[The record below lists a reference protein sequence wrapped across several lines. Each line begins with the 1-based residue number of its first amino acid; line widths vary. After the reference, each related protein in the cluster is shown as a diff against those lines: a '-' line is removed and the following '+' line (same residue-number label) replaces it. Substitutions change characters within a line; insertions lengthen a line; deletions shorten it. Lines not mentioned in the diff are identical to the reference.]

1 MLKKLLYYLIA
12 GLLWSHLFGHAND
25 LSTQLQS
32 STKPDK
38 ATAADADTWSGT
50 YRMEPGSKDNARPI
64 SVATYVI
71 SKAPDLVAKNAA
83 YRYQSDIARW
93 SMRLQEGSKNDTSE
107 LRRFL
112 TNEDRNGNEYE
123 QFGWK
128 EMHTA
133 KKIECLDGGN
143 FFFCRTEPNTHVRFS
158 QNESYTTKS
167 GIFGILLHAGVFELY
182 KLPD

>member
-1 MLKKLLYYLIA
+1 MLKKLLYFCIVV
-12 GLLWSHLFGHAND
+12 LLWSHLSGHAND
-25 LSTQLQS
+25 LSRQGQS
-32 STKPDK
+32 SHTPDK
-38 ATAADADTWSGT
+38 ATAANADTWSGT
-50 YRMEPGSKDNARPI
+50 YRMEPGSKDNAGPI
-64 SVATYVI
+64 GVATYVI

-83 YRYQSDIARW
+83 YRYESDLTRW
-93 SMRLQEGSKNDTSE
+93 SMRLQEGSKNDTSQ

-112 TNEDRNGNEYE
+112 TTEDRNGNEYE

-128 EMHTA
+128 EMHAA

-158 QNESYTTKS
+158 KSESYHTKS

-182 KLPD
+182 KLPG